1 MKNNEANVTVNADL
15 NMSDVKKE
23 LDIFFN
29 TIVKKVKTEVDS
41 SKLVNAIKDFKIKD
55 LVPKIDISQFKASL
69 AEIGPNIKQ
78 MGHDMSQWSMG
89 KMVTGLQEAT
99 NWVKGLGSAFKDIPA
114 EAVALPEV
122 PESTAVKIP
131 VEMNADES
139 AQKLEKSM
147 GKTLGTD
154 SVPVI
159 AGASD
164 TAKD

>member
-1 MKNNEANVTVNADL
+1 MAKNESNVTVNANL
-15 NMSDVKKE
+15 NMKDVKKE

-29 TIVKKVKTEVDS
+29 TTVKKVKTEVDS

-55 LVPKIDISQFKASL
+55 LVPKIDISQIKASL

-114 EAVALPEV
+114 EAVALPEI
-122 PESTAVKIP
+122 PKSTAVKIP
-131 VEMNADES
+131 VEMNTEAP
-139 AQKLEKSM
+139 AQELEKSM
-147 GKTLGTD
+147 GKIYPTQNKT
-154 SVPVI
+154 
-159 AGASD
+159 
-164 TAKD
+164 